1 MGLHIHTIKA
11 IPAEADRKY
20 FVYILDY
27 NWKEPLTETLIQN
40 FTNMA
45 RMASESESVVI
56 AGISPIHFANE
67 VFSWHGIN
75 GEDGGK
81 VLPAIMVTSLHP
93 KYFIENNR
101 EGFRGEM
108 FEDKLLLI
116 PLRKVC
122 KTT

>member
-1 MGLHIHTIKA
+1 
-11 IPAEADRKY
+11 
-20 FVYILDY
+20 
-27 NWKEPLTETLIQN
+27 
-40 FTNMA
+40 MA